1 MFLCRQQINSG
12 PGALLGADGS
22 DMSKKEQAMKIQR
35 KYLGVLALVAS
46 VVVLGGCNKTE
57 EVKPVAAPAAA
68 TTPAPAAAPAAPAAA
83 PAAPA
88 AKPTA
93 ASAVPA
99 ECDAYLVKV
108 NACMS
113 KLGSDNA
120 LAGSIKQQVEMT
132 KELWGATDNKA
143 ELAEQCKQST
153 ELFAQSATQMGC

>member
-1 MFLCRQQINSG
+1 
-12 PGALLGADGS
+12 
-22 DMSKKEQAMKIQR
+22 MSKKEQAMKIQR

-68 TTPAPAAAPAAPAAA
+68 TTPAPAAAPS
-83 PAAPA
+83 APA